1 MFSSIAFE
9 KSKTQCFCFL
19 LLLLIGKHFRNVKIF
34 CDVFSIV
41 RPFKKCVIS
50 EHNCVSIATV
60 IKRFTKW
67 MKYQA
72 EREQIQSTEAKTEH
86 RFNTHC
92 WYYSSFEIISCMA
105 FDFHF
110 AFAIVN
116 CELWIVKKAFL
127 DDFVFYIFSYFFLGK
142 TIYAQH
148 LTSYLIFHLEFSS
161 AHAVKFYHL
170 CNIQH
175 NRNNTNKHGTN
186 RIHWR
191 CREHSQNVQIIHKA
205 HN

>member
-1 MFSSIAFE
+1 M
-9 KSKTQCFCFL
+9 FL
-19 LLLLIGKHFRNVKIF
+19 LFAITFDWETFSKCENFLW
-34 CDVFSIV
+34 CFSIV

-116 CELWIVKKAFL
+116 CELWRKHSWMISCFMYLV
-127 DDFVFYIFSYFFLGK
+127 ISFLGK
-142 TIYAQH
+142 IIYAQH
-148 LTSYLIFHLEFSS
+148 LTSYLIFPFGILVARTQWIFP
-161 AHAVKFYHL
+161 Y
-170 CNIQH
+170 NIQH